1 MNVNFPVIFKPVN
14 WFALQIDWLYL
25 MEIVTSD
32 EKYVKKDPKKLSTNI
47 NNFSEHLPVYSLK
60 D

>member
-1 MNVNFPVIFKPVN
+1 
-14 WFALQIDWLYL
+14 